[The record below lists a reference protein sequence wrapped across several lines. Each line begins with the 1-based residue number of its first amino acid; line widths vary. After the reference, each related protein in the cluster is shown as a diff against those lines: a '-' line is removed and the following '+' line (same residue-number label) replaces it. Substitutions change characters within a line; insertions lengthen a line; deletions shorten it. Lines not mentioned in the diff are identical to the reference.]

1 MFLIIKSINL
11 FLSGDFGGFSM
22 NSIIFE
28 DITIFVQESEQQ
40 PIPLE
45 DYVEKYSIRLGDF
58 VDDETRVGEFIVN
71 FKFSTGMVTWTVDFH
86 EREEGTQ
93 CDYILYIIFKWVA
106 IWEWYSQRFLK
117 TQVPFRVYATITDM
131 VKGKIRP
138 QAEMEERLEELADYT
153 EEGRLFYF
161 GTGPFDDFKEAE
173 QQIDLYLEY
182 DEINSKEKI
191 RQEGLYFDSESK
203 RWIDIRTSLPM
214 IEKSMRRL
222 LAFL

>member
-1 MFLIIKSINL
+1 M
-11 FLSGDFGGFSM
+11 
-22 NSIIFE
+22 
-28 DITIFVQESEQQ
+28 
-40 PIPLE
+40 
-45 DYVEKYSIRLGDF
+45 
-58 VDDETRVGEFIVN
+58 
-71 FKFSTGMVTWTVDFH
+71 
-86 EREEGTQ
+86 
-93 CDYILYIIFKWVA
+93 
-106 IWEWYSQRFLK
+106 
-117 TQVPFRVYATITDM
+117 YATITDM